1 MKIRTDVGF
10 SLYVLLIR
18 IILDTIGEIN
28 ISASTMQNKLLIFP
42 ILR

>member
-1 MKIRTDVGF
+1 MKIRTGLGF

-18 IILDTIGEIN
+18 IILDTVGENN
-28 ISASTMQNKLLIFP
+28 ISAYKMQNKLLIFP